1 MLTAAL
7 VLLSVLIAV
16 LAALLAYAALQ
27 PPTFRVERSARME
40 VAPEV
45 VFSNIND
52 FRKWEAWSPWD
63 KLDPNLARTYSGSA
77 QGAGAVYG
85 WAGTGKVGSGRME
98 IVEAQSPTS
107 IKIKI
112 DFTAPFAAS
121 NIIDFKL
128 SRDGDWTTVSWAMS
142 GPQPLLNR
150 LMGLV
155 FNMDK
160 LVGGDFAK
168 GLASLKQVS
177 EGSGYTRLMR

>member
-7 VLLSVLIAV
+7 L
-16 LAALLAYAALQ
+16 LLAGLVALVIYAATR
-27 PPTFRVERSARME
+27 PPTFRIERTARMD

-45 VFSNIND
+45 IFSNIND

-63 KLDPNLARTYSGSA
+63 KLDPKLERTYSGA
-77 QGAGAVYG
+77 ARGLGAVYG
-85 WAGTGKVGSGRME
+85 WSGAGKVGSGRME
-98 IVEAQSPTS
+98 IVESQSPS
-107 IKIKI
+107 AVRIKI

-128 SRDGDWTTVSWAMS
+128 TRDGDWTIVNWAMS
-142 GPQPLLNR
+142 GPQPFMNR
-150 LMGLV
+150 LMGVV